1 MPDAYRGLLIFKRCC
16 SMESMNRT
24 IVFGVIII
32 GIVASATWFVATG
45 SNSSSNVNDE
55 VIQETNESIIQTPP
69 STPVQSSKITE
80 ASETQGVFRGYYEQ
94 IQREVEGSDTQSC
107 DTFVVLDGHEGLVAY
122 FKALVKSGNIVNSI
136 NQSGNLRINLPWQE
150 LSLSDRSKI
159 LASTRSQPV
168 SVELRKKV
176 QEGRGGGP
184 CFSFFTF
191 VSIK

>member
-1 MPDAYRGLLIFKRCC
+1 
-16 SMESMNRT
+16 MNRT

>member
-1 MPDAYRGLLIFKRCC
+1 
-16 SMESMNRT
+16 MNRT

-32 GIVASATWFVATG
+32 GIVASAAWFFATG
-45 SNSSSNVNDE
+45 GNSSSNLNGE
-55 VIQETNESIIQTPP
+55 VIQETNESVGQTSPP
-69 STPVQSSKITE
+69 TTVQLTKITE

-94 IQREVEGSDTQSC
+94 IKREVEGSGTQDC
-107 DTFVVLDGHEGLVAY
+107 DTLVVLDGHEGLVTY
-122 FKALVKSGNIVNSI
+122 FKELVKNGNTVNSI

-150 LSLSDRSKI
+150 LSESDRSRI

-168 SVELRKKV
+168 SAELKKNV

-184 CFSFFTF
+184 CSSFFTF